1 MGAVSLL
8 PMASENLSFYVVWE
22 IKNWFHFFC
31 ATGTI
36 FDGNVSLPNHTT
48 FYNLVFFYYLVE
60 LFPTCVTIPK
70 ASQKMAK
77 SQGQY
82 F

>member
-1 MGAVSLL
+1 ML

-22 IKNWFHFFC
+22 VKNWFHFFQ

-36 FDGNVSLPNHTT
+36 FDGNLSLPNHMA
-48 FYNLVFFYYLVE
+48 FYNLVVFYYLVG
-60 LFPTCVTIPK
+60 LFSTHVTIPK
-70 ASQKMAK
+70 ASWKMAK
-77 SQGQY
+77 PQGQY